1 MGFYRGPHIVTDG
14 LVLYLDSR
22 NTKSYNS
29 GSLVWSDLARN
40 NINSILENITFNTN
54 ELSIGLVNS
63 SSKVES
69 VIQSINTSNFSIL
82 FTVQLK
88 QTFNQIE
95 VKTRETTIYTQAP
108 DSSIKFNTFCITF
121 SKLSNIVT
129 ERFYINGIEVKVSTY
144 TNLQFNLTSPA
155 NLKVLCN
162 NETGTSSIKNLSIY
176 NKTLTPSEILQN
188 YRSFNII

>member
-1 MGFYRGPHIVTDG
+1 MGFYRGPQIVRDG

-108 DSSIKFNTFCITF
+108 DSNIKFNTFCITF

-129 ERFYINGIEVKVSTY
+129 EILYINGIEVKVSTY
-144 TNLQFNLTSPA
+144 TNLQFNLTSPV

>member
-40 NINSILENITFNTN
+40 NINSSLQNITFNIN
-54 ELSIGLVNS
+54 DFSIGLINS

-69 VIQSINTSNFSIL
+69 IMQSINTSNFSIL

-95 VKTRETTIYTQAP
+95 IKTRETNTHTQAP
-108 DSSIKFNTFCITF
+108 ESTVRYNTFCITF

-129 ERFYINGIEVKVSTY
+129 ERLYINGEEVRASNY
-144 TNLQFNLTSPA
+144 TNLQFNLISPV

-162 NETGTSSIKNLSIY
+162 NATGTSNIKNLSIY